1 MTPIIR
7 IENLHH
13 TYQPQSERP
22 VHALAGIDLTIE
34 PGEYVV
40 IVGHNGSGK
49 STLARHLNGLL
60 LPTQGNVWVKEWNT
74 RQRGHLRAIRSTVG
88 MVFQQPDNQ
97 IVASI
102 VEEDVAFGPENLGV
116 PREEIARRVDW
127 SLEQVR
133 MQPYRMRA
141 PHMLSGGQKQRICI
155 AGVLA
160 MNPAV
165 IVLDEATAMLDP
177 LGRNE
182 VLEIAHQ
189 LHRTQGVT
197 IIAVTHFMR
206 EAVAADRVVVMSEG
220 QVALDGPPRQIFRQA
235 ADLRALHLDVPH
247 ISALAQ
253 ALHARTPSFPPDL
266 LTPGEITAAI
276 VASLADARGSEGGA
290 PRPSPLADQIVNGEL
305 SMVNGEVDSSPHPL
319 TPSPAQPLADARG
332 SDDLAPRPSPLA
344 DQIVNGELSMVN
356 GEVDSPPHPLTPSP
370 PQPLA
375 DARGSDDLAPRPSPL
390 APPIITVS
398 HLTHFYMS
406 GTPLAVQALFDI
418 NLTVQRGE
426 IVGIIGHTG
435 SGKSTAIQHLN
446 GLLRADGGQVV
457 VFDQDL
463 AAPGVDVRAI
473 RRRVGLVFQ
482 MPEAQL
488 FEQYVG
494 DDVAYGP
501 RKLGLSREEVRER
514 VRKAMDAVGLP
525 FAEFKDRVTFRLSGG
540 QMRRAALAGVL
551 ALEPEVLVLDEPTAG
566 LDPQARRQLME
577 RIVALRA
584 AGITLVIISHNMEEL
599 AEICDRLYVLADGRT
614 VMAGAPAAIFGQ
626 AGALRAL
633 GLDVPDV
640 TVVVDELV
648 AAGLLPQGTI
658 AYTLE
663 QAVAVVGGLLAPA
676 A

>member
-7 IENLHH
+7 IENLYF
-13 TYQPQSERP
+13 TYQPESERP
-22 VHALAGIDLTIE
+22 VHALAGVDLAIE

-40 IVGHNGSGK
+40 IIGHNGSGK

-60 LPTQGNVWVKEWNT
+60 LPTKGNVWIKEWNT
-74 RQRGHLRAIRSTVG
+74 RERAQMRAIRSTVG

-177 LGRNE
+177 LGRSE
-182 VLEIAHQ
+182 VLEIAHH
-189 LHRTQGVT
+189 LHRDQGVT
-197 IIAVTHFMR
+197 IVAVTHFMR

-220 QVALDGPPRQIFRQA
+220 RVVLDGPPRQIFRQA
-235 ADLRALHLDVPH
+235 TDLRALHLDVPH

-253 ALHARTPSFPPDL
+253 ALHARVPNFPPDL
-266 LTPGEITAAI
+266 LTPGEIAAAI
-276 VASLADARGSEGGA
+276 KAALPTDSA
-290 PRPSPLADQIVNGEL
+290 PRPSQFTDQIVNGE
-305 SMVNGEVDSSPHPL
+305 VDAPQDPI
-319 TPSPAQPLADARG
+319 T
-332 SDDLAPRPSPLA
+332 PRP
-344 DQIVNGELSMVN
+344 
-356 GEVDSPPHPLTPSP
+356 HH
-370 PQPLA
+370 
-375 DARGSDDLAPRPSPL
+375 
-390 APPIITVS
+390 PIIAVE

-418 NLTVQRGE
+418 NLHVRRGE

-435 SGKSTAIQHLN
+435 SGKSTAIQHLS
-446 GLLRADGGQVV
+446 GLLRADGGKVV
-457 VFDQDL
+457 VFDQDM
-463 AAPGVDVRAI
+463 AAPGIDMRAI

-501 RKLGLSREEVRER
+501 RKLGLSREEVRAR
-514 VRKAMDAVGLP
+514 VRRAMEAVGLP
-525 FAEFKDRVTFRLSGG
+525 FEEFKDRVTFRLSGG

-577 RIVALRA
+577 RIVALHDE
-584 AGITLVIISHNMEEL
+584 GITLVIISHNMEEL

-614 VMAGAPAAIFGQ
+614 VMEGAPAAIFCQ
-626 AGALRAL
+626 AGALREL

-640 TVVVDELV
+640 TVVVDDLV
-648 AAGLLPQGTI
+648 AAGLLPDGTI

-663 QAVAVVGGLLAPA
+663 QAVAVLGALLGA
-676 A
+676 AAD